1 MVSKE
6 QRCTGQGKKT
16 GAGQKHFAGS
26 GANGETMM
34 PTEKTSTKLNRRKFL
49 ATAAIAGAAGSVPPA
64 TAALAETSTAS
75 QARVP
80 SALPPNAHV
89 AAAESGTPQPPAAAP
104 ESGPPGSDFMVDV
117 IKTLDIKYLPANPA
131 SSYRGIHESLINY
144 GKNTMPE
151 FLTCM
156 HEESSVAMCHG
167 YFKATGKPL
176 MTLVHGVVGLQ
187 HATMSVYNAWCDRVP
202 VIILGGN
209 DMDAAHRAPGV
220 PTFHSAQD
228 INAIV
233 RDYTKWDDTPV
244 SAQHFAESFVRMYK
258 IATTPP
264 YGPVMMSL
272 DGGLQT
278 DPARDFG
285 QPLYIPKFF
294 AAAPPQGDLAAVKEA
309 AKLLASAER
318 PVIVVDRAARTQN
331 GVDLLIELAE
341 LLQAPVV
348 DQGNRMNF
356 PNTHYLNRPANVI
369 PQADVIIGME
379 LSDYWGTVNGFI
391 DNANEGWGHYASK
404 IKPGTKLISI
414 SGVDL
419 LTKSNYQDFQ
429 QFQSIDISMP
439 GDAEAT
445 LPSLIEAVKSA
456 IGNDRK
462 DGISKRGDGIR
473 QAHLKGLQATKEAAA
488 IAWDAQP
495 ISTARLLMET
505 YAQIKDEDWS
515 LVSTSGNTSNWANR
529 LWPME
534 KHYRWLGWSGGYG
547 VGYGAPASVGAALG
561 NRDQGRFSISIQ
573 SDGDLMYA
581 PGVLW
586 TAARHKIPLL
596 AVMHNNRGYHQEVMH
611 IQRMS
616 NFRNR
621 VANIGNDLAPI
632 GTSIMNPDIQYHE
645 LAKSM
650 GWWAKGPITDP
661 ADLGPAIKEAVA
673 VVKTGQPALVN
684 VVTQP
689 R

>member
-1 MVSKE
+1 MP
-6 QRCTGQGKKT
+6 KKD
-16 GAGQKHFAGS
+16 S
-26 GANGETMM
+26 S
-34 PTEKTSTKLNRRKFL
+34 PKLDRRKFL
-49 ATAAIAGAAGSVPPA
+49 AAAAVAGASGAVGPANAAVPAGSA
-64 TAALAETSTAS
+64 TPQRL
-75 QARVP
+75 P
-80 SALPPNAHV
+80 SALPPNAYV
-89 AAAESGTPQPPAAAP
+89 AANETGTPQMPQAP
-104 ESGPPGSDFMVDV
+104 QAEGGRPGSDFMVDV
-117 IKTLDIKYLPANPA
+117 VKTLDIKYLPANPA
-131 SSYRGIHESLINY
+131 SSYRGLHESLIDY

-156 HEESSVAMCHG
+156 QEESAVGMCHG
-167 YFKATGKPL
+167 YFKATGKPI

-187 HATMSVYNAWCDRVP
+187 HATMAVYNAWCDRVP
-202 VIILGGN
+202 VLIMGGN
-209 DMDAAHRAPGV
+209 DLDAAHRPPGV

-244 SAQHFAESFVRMYK
+244 SAQHFAQSFVRMYK

-264 YGPVMMSL
+264 YGPVILSV
-272 DGGLQT
+272 DGGLQNESV
-278 DPARDFG
+278 RDFG

-294 AAAPPQGDLAAVKEA
+294 AAAPPQGDSGAVKEA
-309 AKLLASAER
+309 ARLLANAER
-318 PVIVVDRAARTQN
+318 PVIVVDRAARTPN
-331 GVDLLIELAE
+331 GVTLLVELAE

-356 PNTHYLNRPANVI
+356 PNTHPLSRPASVI
-369 PQADVIIGME
+369 GQADVVIGME
-379 LSDYWGTVNGFI
+379 LSDYWNTVNGFV
-391 DNANEGWGHYASK
+391 DNGADGVGHNVTK

-414 SGVDL
+414 SSVDL

-429 QFQSIDISMP
+429 RFQSIDVAMA

-445 LPSLIEAVKSA
+445 LPSLIDALKSA
-456 IGNDRK
+456 ISGDRK
-462 DGISKRGDGIR
+462 DAMTKRGDAIR
-473 QAHLKGLQATKEAAA
+473 QAHAKGLEATKQSAA
-488 IAWDAQP
+488 IAWDASP
-495 ISTARLLMET
+495 INTARLVTEL
-505 YAQIKDEDWS
+505 YAQIRDLDWS

-534 KHYRWLGWSGGYG
+534 KHYQWLGWSGGYG
-547 VGYGAPASVGAALG
+547 VGYGAPASIGAALG
-561 NRDQGRFSISIQ
+561 NRDLGRFSVSIQ

-611 IQRMS
+611 VQRLA
-616 NFRNR
+616 NFRDR
-621 VANIGNDLAPI
+621 VVNVGNDLAPI

-673 VVKTGQPALVN
+673 VVKEGQPALVN

>member
-1 MVSKE
+1 MPF
-6 QRCTGQGKKT
+6 RRA
-16 GAGQKHFAGS
+16 GAQKAFR
-26 GANGETMM
+26 EMTM
-34 PTEKTSTKLNRRKFL
+34 PTEKTSPKLNRRKFL

-64 TAALAETSTAS
+64 TAALAATTVQPE
-75 QARVP
+75 QRLP

-89 AAAESGTPQPPAAAP
+89 AAAETGTPQAPPAA
-104 ESGPPGSDFMVDV
+104 ENGPPGSDFMVDV

-202 VIILGGN
+202 VLILGGN

-244 SAQHFAESFVRMYK
+244 SSQHFAESFVRMYK

-278 DPARDFG
+278 DPVRDFG

-309 AKLLASAER
+309 AGLLANAEH

-331 GVDLLIELAE
+331 GVDLLIQLAE

-369 PQADVIIGME
+369 GQADVIIGME
-379 LSDYWGTVNGFI
+379 LSDYWGTVNEFTDNGNNGFGQ
-391 DNANEGWGHYASK
+391 NTSK

-414 SGVDL
+414 SSVDL

-429 QFQSIDISMP
+429 QFQSIDVSMP

-445 LPSLIEAVKSA
+445 LPSLIDAVKSA

-462 DGISKRGDGIR
+462 DAITKRGDGIR
-473 QAHLKGLQATKEAAA
+473 QAHAKGLDATKEAAA
-488 IAWDAQP
+488 IAWDAVP
-495 ISTARLLMET
+495 ISTARLLMEL
-505 YAQIKDEDWS
+505 YAQIKDQDWS
-515 LVSTSGNTSNWANR
+515 LVSTGGNTSNWANR

-534 KHYRWLGWSGGYG
+534 KHYQWLGASGGYG

-561 NRDQGRFSISIQ
+561 NRDLGRFSVSIQ

-632 GTSIMNPDIQYHE
+632 GTSIMNPDIQYHD

-684 VVTQP
+684 VLTQP

>member
-1 MVSKE
+1 M
-6 QRCTGQGKKT
+6 TTMPAKKT
-16 GAGQKHFAGS
+16 S
-26 GANGETMM
+26 PN
-34 PTEKTSTKLNRRKFL
+34 LNRRKFL
-49 ATAAIAGAAGSVPPA
+49 ATAAIAGAAGTVPPA
-64 TAALAETSTAS
+64 TAALAATAS
-75 QARVP
+75 GPQPQARVP
-80 SALPPNAHV
+80 SALPPNAQV
-89 AAAESGTPQPPAAAP
+89 AAAESGTPQAPAATT
-104 ESGPPGSDFMVDV
+104 ENGPPGSDFMVDV

-156 HEESSVAMCHG
+156 HEESAVAMCHG

-244 SAQHFAESFVRMYK
+244 SAQHFAESLVRMYK

-278 DPARDFG
+278 EPVRDFG
-285 QPLYIPKFF
+285 QQLYIPKFF

-309 AKLLASAER
+309 AKLLANAER

-331 GVDLLIELAE
+331 GVDLLIQLAE

-356 PNTHYLNRPANVI
+356 PNTHYLNRPPNVI

-379 LSDYWGTVNGFI
+379 LSDYWGTVNGFT
-391 DNANEGWGHYASK
+391 DNGNDGWGHNGSK

-414 SGVDL
+414 SSVDL

-429 QFQSIDISMP
+429 QFQSVDISMP

-456 IGNDRK
+456 IGNDKK
-462 DGISKRGDGIR
+462 DAIAKRGDGIR
-473 QAHLKGLQATKEAAA
+473 QTHAKGLQATKEAAA

-505 YAQIKDEDWS
+505 YAQIKNEDWS
-515 LVSTSGNTSNWANR
+515 LVSTAGNTSNWANR

-534 KHYRWLGWSGGYG
+534 KHYQWLGASGGYG
-547 VGYGAPASVGAALG
+547 VGYGAPASIGAALG
-561 NRDQGRFSISIQ
+561 NRDQGRFSVSIQ

-632 GTSIMNPDIQYHE
+632 GTSIMNPDIAYHD